1 MSQSQEWWIVHQA
14 ESGPLDDA
22 NEIFKGLDVYVFSDQ
37 VSPPSLGFLAG
48 YGYVLTA
55 ATLVLSKMSLET
67 LKTNE
72 SIVMDKLR
80 ILTFFKK
87 KQLMKS
93 KPLREREGNTL
104 KLENSLI
111 NYSICRGTN
120 IKNVL
125 NQCFLRVTHISSK

>member
-14 ESGPLDDA
+14 ESGPLEKT

-48 YGYVLTA
+48 YGYVVTA

-80 ILTFFKK
+80 ILTFRRRFFKK
-87 KQLMKS
+87 KQMMKS
-93 KPLREREGNTL
+93 KPLIERGKYT
-104 KLENSLI
+104 KI
-111 NYSICRGTN
+111 G
-120 IKNVL
+120 K
-125 NQCFLRVTHISSK
+125 